1 MMGILWQIL
10 IVSYELAVQLSNLTD
25 MIYLTIAI
33 FIWFS
38 KQPSQLNEM
47 VGGNHRVRW
56 FCDGLLVPEPSRS
69 MVFDGCPPSVK
80 RCDAIV
86 PSLQSIPPYAHV
98 KYILLIINCGG
109 GVVHPSQLYGNLTHN

>member
-47 VGGNHRVRW
+47 VGGNHRVQW
-56 FCDGLLVPEPSRS
+56 FCDGLLVPEPLRS
-69 MVFDGCPPSVK
+69 MVFVG
-80 RCDAIV
+80 DAIV

-98 KYILLIINCGG
+98 KYISLIINWGG
-109 GVVHPSQLYGNLTHN
+109 